1 MMDAG
6 RHPNIELLTY
16 SEVEDVSGYVG
27 NFKIRVRKKAR
38 YVDPDKCTG
47 CSLCWSTCVTKR
59 IPQLKLIKMGDMSI
73 GERRPG
79 ER

>member
-6 RHPNIELLTY
+6 RHPNIELLTW

-27 NFKIRVRKKAR
+27 NFAVRVRKKAR
-38 YVDPDKCTG
+38 YVDADNCTG
-47 CSLCWSTCVTKR
+47 CGVCWTECLTRR
-59 IPQLKLIKMGDMSI
+59 IPSLKLIRKGEMSI

>member
-6 RHPNIELLTY
+6 RHPKIELLTW
-16 SEVEDVSGYVG
+16 SEVDEVSGYVG
-27 NFKIRVRKKAR
+27 NFKVRVRKKAR
-38 YVDPDKCTG
+38 YVDENKCTG
-47 CSLCWSTCVTKR
+47 CGVCWTECLTRS
-59 IPQLKLIKMGDMSI
+59 IPQFKQIRKGALRF

>member
-16 SEVEDVSGYVG
+16 SEVEYVSGYVG
-27 NFKIRVRKKAR
+27 NFKVRVRKKAR

-47 CSLCWSTCVTKR
+47 CSLCWSMCVTKR

>member
-1 MMDAG
+1 MMDVG

-16 SEVEDVSGYVG
+16 SEVEQVSGYVG
-27 NFKIRVRKKAR
+27 NFQVKVKKKAR
-38 YVDPDKCTG
+38 YVDEATCTG
-47 CSLCWSTCVTKR
+47 CGACWTECLTRR
-59 IPQLKLIKMGDMSI
+59 IPGPKLIEKGEVTI

>member
-6 RHPNIELLTY
+6 RHPKIELLTW
-16 SEVEDVSGYVG
+16 SEVEEVSGYVG
-27 NFKIRVRKKAR
+27 NFKVRVRKQAR
-38 YVDPDKCTG
+38 YVDVGKCTG
-47 CSLCWSTCVTKR
+47 CGLCWTDCLTRR
-59 IPQLKLIKMGDMSI
+59 IPQPKLIKKGEMRI

>member
-6 RHPNIELLTY
+6 RHPNITLLTY
-16 SEVEDVSGYVG
+16 SEVEQVSGYVG
-27 NFKIRVRKKAR
+27 NFQVKVRKKAR
-38 YVDPDKCTG
+38 YVDTDKCTG
-47 CSLCWSTCVTKR
+47 CGLCWSECFARR
-59 IPQLKLIKMGDMSI
+59 IPQLKLIKMGKMSL

>member
-6 RHPNIELLTY
+6 RHPKIELLTW
-16 SEVEDVSGYVG
+16 SEVEEVSGYVG
-27 NFKIRVRKKAR
+27 NFKVRVRKKAR
-38 YVDPDKCTG
+38 YVDLDKCTG
-47 CSLCWSTCVTKR
+47 CGQCWTECLTRR
-59 IPQLKLIKMGDMSI
+59 IPQLKLIKKGDMSI

>member
-16 SEVEDVSGYVG
+16 SEVEQVSGYIG
-27 NFKIRVRKKAR
+27 NFRVRVRKKAR
-38 YVDPDKCTG
+38 YVDEDKCTG
-47 CSLCWSTCVTKR
+47 CGLCWQTCLTRR
-59 IPQLKLIKMGDMSI
+59 IPQLKLIKMGKMSL

>member
-6 RHPNIELLTY
+6 RHPNITLLTY

-27 NFKIRVRKKAR
+27 NFKVKVRKKAR
-38 YVDPDKCTG
+38 YVDEAKCTG
-47 CSLCWSTCVTKR
+47 CGLCWQTCLTRR
-59 IPQLKLIKMGDMSI
+59 IPQLKLIKMGQMSL